1 MFIYDFTKNLR
12 MFKLKAN
19 FKNLGGGDCTF
30 FFLMGKYS
38 FHWSKI
44 GLQQDK
50 RKNYSKSSIKICW
63 MKGGETPFH
72 VWDWPVSSASLANSW
87 VALLSSLF
95 RCWKVLQLKTRAEDL
110 ISYIIWPRT
119 PLFSLELTTRIRAK
133 TSDSKIALEEPI
145 STTKRTP
152 WCKAKASVT
161 EAGKA
166 NGSSLLRAPIVAPV
180 WSQIII
186 LILECSPSFVV
197 APSSLILWK
206 PEEGGD

>member
-1 MFIYDFTKNLR
+1 
-12 MFKLKAN
+12 
-19 FKNLGGGDCTF
+19 
-30 FFLMGKYS
+30 
-38 FHWSKI
+38 
-44 GLQQDK
+44 
-50 RKNYSKSSIKICW
+50 

-145 STTKRTP
+145 SAAKRTP

-206 PEEGGD
+206 PEEGGDQWALTVGWEGWSCKLEVVKLIMDHFAISQSWVGGQPTSLWMALFLFPQID